1 MLCYLNDELI
11 HQVNLYP
18 EQWVYTSAS
27 VTADGATGYLKLA
40 NPTDKSVIIDIN
52 FKDVKVKQ
60 VELIRM
66 CSGKGTDENSMEN
79 KECVKPVKKGTF
91 PVSDGKLKLTVPAF
105 SLDIIKI
112 NKI

>member
-1 MLCYLNDELI
+1 M
-11 HQVNLYP
+11 
-18 EQWVYTSAS
+18 
-27 VTADGATGYLKLA
+27 
-40 NPTDKSVIIDIN
+40 
-52 FKDVKVKQ
+52 KQ